1 MPRVLLWSALGCLAF
16 VAFTTPA
23 PAQSVWSGYTFPFSK
38 PAFSDY
44 LLPENQDRITDNV
57 WLTRGSQRGLVNAV
71 SECTAVDCFYTNTF
85 SPEGTKWATDLI
97 EENATEV
104 IEAANWQQL
113 TFSDFETAYGFHIG
127 GNILDHVAVLHL
139 IEDDIYIDVQF
150 TEWGMTP
157 DSGTPFSYERGE
169 SPLPPAPT
177 GDYNMNGKVDA
188 ADYVIWRKTLN
199 LPAVPAGSG
208 ADGDADGTIDADDLD
223 YWRARFGN
231 DVPGPG
237 SGGGAAIPEPGAA
250 ILFISGL
257 VALRWCLRTRPVVQ
271 L

>member
-1 MPRVLLWSALGCLAF
+1 MPRAFLWSTLGCLAF
-16 VAFTTPA
+16 VAFTATA

-57 WLTRGSQRGLVNAV
+57 WLTRGASQGLVNAV
-71 SECTAVDCFYTNTF
+71 SECDEVDCSYMHTF
-85 SPEGTKWATDLI
+85 SPDGTEWATDLI
-97 EENATEV
+97 AENLGEN
-104 IEAANWQQL
+104 IEAANWEQL
-113 TFSDFETAYGFHIG
+113 TFDDWETAYGFSIG
-127 GNILDHVAVLHL
+127 ANILDHVAVLHL
-139 IEDDIYIDVQF
+139 IEDDIYIDVRF
-150 TEWGMTP
+150 TDWGSTP
-157 DSGTPFSYERGE
+157 QSGTPFSYERGE
-169 SPLPPAPT
+169 PPLPPETT

-208 ADGDADGTIDADDLD
+208 ADGDADGTIDAGDFDF
-223 YWRARFGN
+223 WRARFNN

-237 SGGGAAIPEPGAA
+237 SGGGAAIPEPATA

-257 VALRWCLRTRPVVQ
+257 VALGRRFRPRPVVQ
-271 L
+271 R